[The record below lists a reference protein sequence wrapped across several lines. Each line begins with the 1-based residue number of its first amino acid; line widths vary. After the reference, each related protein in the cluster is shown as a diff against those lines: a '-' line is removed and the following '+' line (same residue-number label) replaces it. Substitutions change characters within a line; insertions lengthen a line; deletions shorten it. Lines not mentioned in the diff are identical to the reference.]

1 MTPNVLSRVL
11 AFTGGASFTL
21 DDQRPFSV
29 VCADVPWPFKDSLP
43 GASRGA
49 EKNYDLLTIAEVA
62 GFDFEG
68 GDLLRHNVADDAI
81 LALWRVG
88 AMVEEAYQVAR
99 AWGFVPKAEIV
110 WCKRTKNGKRHFG
123 MGRLVR
129 GEHETAILATRGRY
143 SQLIKAKNIR
153 STPRLLR
160 TARAEPSTRRSRK
173 SSTTSWRSSPTV
185 PTWNCSLVAV
195 ARAGLASAR
204 SCDDRQ
210 GAARAVSRPV

>member
-153 STPRLLR
+153 STFDAKAPSDSKGRAIHSKKPEEFYDIMEKLAHGPYLELFARRRREGWTCVGKELR
-160 TARAEPSTRRSRK
+160 
-173 SSTTSWRSSPTV
+173 
-185 PTWNCSLVAV
+185 
-195 ARAGLASAR
+195 
-204 SCDDRQ
+204 
-210 GAARAVSRPV
+210 